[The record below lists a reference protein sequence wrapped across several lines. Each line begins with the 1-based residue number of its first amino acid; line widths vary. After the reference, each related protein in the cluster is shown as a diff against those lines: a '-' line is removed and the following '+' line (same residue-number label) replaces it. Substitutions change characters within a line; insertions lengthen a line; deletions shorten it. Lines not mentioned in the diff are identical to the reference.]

1 MPSAWTSVALA
12 AVALLGD
19 PAEALAQA
27 SPVHVELHY
36 DVESPALSCPSAAEI
51 RAAIVQQLGYDPFA
65 EASQPQRYEVRVKIV
80 RHSGGG
86 EARIEW
92 LDEKGNVQGQRRLT
106 SDDDDCGELS
116 TGVAFAVAVQVQL
129 RAAGAPPPP
138 APAPAVSPPPAP
150 TKPRPRTK
158 AVAPADRSLLIG
170 AGGEARAGTQPGI
183 APGLRA
189 FASLAD
195 RAWAFVLDAH
205 ATLPTKELASDGTG
219 FSGREVGL
227 GAAPCWRPGVV
238 DLCALGSLTLTS
250 IRGEGVDQVKR
261 PSAAGL
267 GLGGRLQLVWP
278 WGGKLAAIT
287 HVDVLVQ
294 LARQDVLVN
303 RERAWTTAPV
313 GVAVGLD
320 VAAIFQ

>member
-1 MPSAWTSVALA
+1 
-12 AVALLGD
+12 VALLGD
-19 PAEALAQA
+19 PAEALAQP

-36 DVESPALSCPSAAEI
+36 DVESPVLSCPSAAEM
-51 RAAIVQQLGYDPFA
+51 RAAVVQQLGYDPFA
-65 EASQPQRYEVRVKIV
+65 EASQSQRYEVRVKIT

-129 RAAGAPPPP
+129 RAAGAPPVSP
-138 APAPAVSPPPAP
+138 PAPAVSTPPPAK
-150 TKPRPRTK
+150 KPRLRPPV
-158 AVAPADRSLLIG
+158 AAPAPRFLLG
-170 AGGEARAGTQPGI
+170 AGGEARVGTQPGV
-183 APGLRA
+183 AAGFRA
-189 FASLAD
+189 FASLANH
-195 RAWAFVLDAH
+195 AWAFVLDAR
-205 ATLPTKELASDGTG
+205 ATLPTTELAADGTG
-219 FSGREVGL
+219 VTGREL
-227 GAAPCWRPGVV
+227 GISAAPCWGPGLLDV
-238 DLCALGSLTLTS
+238 CALGSLTLLS
-250 IRGEGVDQVKR
+250 VRGEGVDQVKH
-261 PSAAGL
+261 PSAAGV

-278 WGGKLAAIT
+278 WGGRLAAIT

-303 RERAWTTAPV
+303 RERAWSTAPV